1 MAEAVRQRKKKEA
14 GEAPPRELQAPQRA
28 RKLRDLLAGWK
39 GTLGIV
45 THTNPDPD
53 SISSAMA
60 LSAIAADAGTGRLK
74 CRILYGGN
82 IGHQENRAFVNLLD
96 ISMERITPQVLAEC
110 TYLALVDSSVP
121 GVNNELPRNT
131 PMHVVIDHHKNGE
144 SPQVKAEFVDVR
156 NDIGATASIMVQ
168 YLQELGITVNKKV
181 ASALLYGIQADT
193 RGFRRNVTPADLT
206 NAAFLLPLTDQE
218 LLEKITSP
226 AISQETLDVLG
237 TAIRNRKIRSGYLF
251 SSVGFI
257 RNRDALPQAADLLIN
272 LEGVNTVLVFG
283 IGDSSIYISAR
294 NRDIRLHIGNVL
306 SEAYGDIGDAGGHP
320 SMAAA
325 TIPLTYFSLVKTK
338 EDLLTLVLD
347 PILRKFMR
355 VVGLE
360 KEEHHE
366 IFEV

>member
-1 MAEAVRQRKKKEA
+1 MPETVRQRKKKESA
-14 GEAPPRELQAPQRA
+14 EAPSRELPFPQRA
-28 RKLRDLLAGWK
+28 RRLHDLLGGWE

-60 LSAIAADAGTGRLK
+60 LSAIAADASNNRLR

-96 ISMERITPQVLAEC
+96 INMERITPPVLTEC
-110 TYLALVDSSVP
+110 RYLALVDSSVP
-121 GVNNELPRNT
+121 GVNNELPKNT
-131 PMHVVIDHHKNGE
+131 PVHIIIDHHKNGE
-144 SPQVKAEFVDVR
+144 ATELKADFADVR

-168 YLQELGITVNKKV
+168 YLRELGITVNKKV
-181 ASALLYGIQADT
+181 ATALLYGIRADT
-193 RGFRRNVTPADLT
+193 RDFRRNVTPSDLT
-206 NAAFLLPLTDQE
+206 LAAYLLPLTDQD

-226 AISQETLDVLG
+226 AVSQETLDVLG
-237 TAIRNRKIRSGYLF
+237 SAIRNRKIRSGYLF
-251 SSVGFI
+251 STVGYV

-272 LEGVNTVLVFG
+272 LEGVNTALICG

-294 NRDIRLHIGNVL
+294 NKDIRLHIGNVL
-306 SEAYGDIGDAGGHP
+306 SEAFGDIGDAGGHP
-320 SMAAA
+320 NMAAA

>member
-1 MAEAVRQRKKKEA
+1 M
-14 GEAPPRELQAPQRA
+14 PLQ
-28 RKLRDLLAGWK
+28 
-39 GTLGIV
+39 T
-45 THTNPDPD
+45 
-53 SISSAMA
+53 SAT
-60 LSAIAADAGTGRLK
+60 S
-74 CRILYGGN
+74 
-82 IGHQENRAFVNLLD
+82 
-96 ISMERITPQVLAEC
+96 
-110 TYLALVDSSVP
+110 
-121 GVNNELPRNT
+121 
-131 PMHVVIDHHKNGE
+131 
-144 SPQVKAEFVDVR
+144 
-156 NDIGATASIMVQ
+156 GATASILVQ
-168 YLQELGITVNKKV
+168 YLQELGTPVNKKV

-206 NAAFLLPLTDQE
+206 NAAFLLPFTDQE

-251 SSVGFI
+251 TNVGFV

-272 LEGVNTVLVFG
+272 LEGVNTVLVCG
-283 IGDSSIYISAR
+283 VGDSSIYISAR

-306 SEAYGDIGDAGGHP
+306 SEAFGDIGDAGGHP
-320 SMAAA
+320 NMAAA
-325 TIPLTYFSLVKTK
+325 TIPLNYFSLVKTK